1 MDQLED
7 VGVTRKDG
15 VMVTNTEDDDGSCPK
30 DGGILTLYNTSLP
43 RQAPVHNPY
52 FSSTYYYVCALSFRS
67 FLKPTYINILSYE
80 SY

>member
-30 DGGILTLYNTSLP
+30 DGGILTLYNASYPGKPWCITPIFITLIFMLF
-43 RQAPVHNPY
+43 VH
-52 FSSTYYYVCALSFRS
+52 
-67 FLKPTYINILSYE
+67 
-80 SY
+80 

>member
-43 RQAPVHNPY
+43 RQALVHNPY
-52 FSSTYYYVCALSFRS
+52 FYNTYLYVVRALSYRS
-67 FLKPTYINILSYE
+67 
-80 SY
+80 